1 MAKARFNELLRQN
14 LGSEYMI
21 LDPNEIDM
29 SDALGMDN
37 AGFWNHHANTKDDY
51 NELMGKLNRVYE
63 ELESGKSLDELMSWE
78 NPDNETRDAANKF
91 FTENNAVTVERSE
104 DGIIHFGGD
113 GRHRIMMAQELD
125 MPIPVRMTYDE
136 LAEDQG
142 ELNDPEDL
150 NTYQTMDSSEDELGI
165 DDSMQDEQ
173 QGEQY
178 DEEDLNSYH
187 VSQDTDISR
196 TPSDYSESAENI
208 ANTDYTEDAGEEM
221 SAEL

>member
-1 MAKARFNELLRQN
+1 MDKARLNELLRQN

-187 VSQDTDISR
+187 VSQDRYFTHSVR
-196 TPSDYSESAENI
+196 LFRKCRKYRKHRL
-208 ANTDYTEDAGEEM
+208 YRGCG
-221 SAEL
+221 